1 MRNTL
6 RGIFAAFRAKP
17 PDILVKI
24 PAQTAVSREKT
35 EEEKINEGIAFICSK
50 IENKRTD
57 DKYMVDFVA
66 KFSVRNNIPIA
77 EMVKELDMRD
87 SESVLKSFER
97 YKGAYEDRI
106 YGYGPER

>member
-1 MRNTL
+1 
-6 RGIFAAFRAKP
+6 
-17 PDILVKI
+17 
-24 PAQTAVSREKT
+24 
-35 EEEKINEGIAFICSK
+35 
-50 IENKRTD
+50 
-57 DKYMVDFVA
+57 MVDFVA

-77 EMVKELDMRD
+77 EMVKKLDMRD

>member
-1 MRNTL
+1 
-6 RGIFAAFRAKP
+6 
-17 PDILVKI
+17 
-24 PAQTAVSREKT
+24 
-35 EEEKINEGIAFICSK
+35 
-50 IENKRTD
+50 
-57 DKYMVDFVA
+57 MVDFAA

>member
-1 MRNTL
+1 
-6 RGIFAAFRAKP
+6 
-17 PDILVKI
+17 
-24 PAQTAVSREKT
+24 
-35 EEEKINEGIAFICSK
+35 
-50 IENKRTD
+50 
-57 DKYMVDFVA
+57 MVDFVA

-97 YKGAYEDRI
+97 YKGTYEDRI